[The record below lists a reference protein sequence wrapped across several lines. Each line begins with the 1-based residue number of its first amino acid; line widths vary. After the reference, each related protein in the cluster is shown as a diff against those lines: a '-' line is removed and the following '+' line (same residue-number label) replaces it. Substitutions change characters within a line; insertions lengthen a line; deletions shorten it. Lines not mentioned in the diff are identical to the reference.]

1 MAGGLQRQT
10 SRRGRR
16 GQGRGAFADINVTPL
31 VDVMLVLLLIFM
43 LTAPMLT
50 VGVPV
55 DLPKTHA
62 AKLNDQIEPLVVS
75 VTADGKIFLQ
85 ETEVP
90 MDTLVPRLMAITENN
105 PEAKIYVRGDK
116 NLAYGDVMSTMGAIA
131 NAGFTKVSLLAELPP
146 SNNTTKATAKPR

>member
-1 MAGGLQRQT
+1 MNR
-10 SRRGRR
+10 SNRRVKRA
-16 GQGRGAFADINVTPL
+16 AFAEINVTPL

-55 DLPKTHA
+55 DLPKTNA

-75 VTADGKIFLQ
+75 VNAEGAVYLQ
-85 ETEVP
+85 ETLIPLE
-90 MDTLVPRLMAITENN
+90 TLIPRLVAITNNN

-116 NLAYGDVMSTMGAIA
+116 NLAYGRVMETMGAISE
-131 NAGFTKVSLLAELPP
+131 AGFTKVSLLAELPP
-146 SNNTTKATAKPR
+146 QVKTKPQTKKG